1 MESSVTN
8 HQILHDIRVL
18 DFTWVL
24 AGPYSTRTLADFGAE
39 VIKVQPLLSTE
50 TDDDFSRGYYDT
62 WNRNK
67 RGITL
72 NLSKPEGI
80 ELARRL
86 ISICDVVAEN
96 FAPRVMANWG
106 LDYENLKKIRS
117 DIIMLSLSLMG
128 QTGPWKDYTG
138 YGATVH
144 AFSGMTYLTSFPGR
158 APTGPGFS
166 HADHTAGLYASLSVL
181 GALEQR
187 RRTGTG
193 QHIDISEVEVMAG
206 LLGGAVTDFIV
217 KGQEPLPM
225 GNLSQEAAPHDVYPC
240 RGKDRWCA
248 IAVFTE
254 AAWQGLK
261 NALGNPKWAD
271 DKKYDTSSSR
281 IENRGD
287 LDRRISAWTKR
298 HTTGEVMAS
307 LQANGVAAGVVQD
320 AADLAGD
327 PQLKQSGFFIDKPG
341 IGKFVDA
348 STIRLS
354 GTPAAYN
361 RPAPPPGRDND
372 YVYGQLLGLSKKE
385 MTDLRDKGVI

>member
-1 MESSVTN
+1 MVINESN
-8 HQILHDIRVL
+8 LNNIRVL

-24 AGPYSTRTLADFGAE
+24 AGPYATRLLADFGAE

-50 TDDDFSRGYYDT
+50 TDDEFSRGYYDT

-72 NLSKPEGI
+72 NLNKPEGREI
-80 ELARRL
+80 ARKLAG
-86 ISICDVVAEN
+86 ICDVVAEN

-106 LDYENLKKIRS
+106 LDYENLKKIRP
-117 DIIMLSLSLMG
+117 DIIMMSLSLMG

-138 YGATVH
+138 YGPTAH
-144 AFSGMTYLTSFPGR
+144 AFSGMTYLTSFPGH

-166 HADHTAGLYASLSVL
+166 YADHAAGLYASLAVL
-181 GALEQR
+181 GALEHR
-187 RRTGTG
+187 RRTGAG
-193 QHIDISEVEVMAG
+193 QHIDISEVEVMTS
-206 LLGGAVTDFIV
+206 LLGGAITDFIV
-217 KGQEPLPM
+217 NGREPLPA
-225 GNLSQEAAPHDVYPC
+225 GNRSTEAAPHDVYPC

-254 AAWQGLK
+254 ADWRGLK
-261 NALGNPKWAD
+261 NAMGNPAWAED
-271 DKKYDTSSSR
+271 EKFDTPSRR
-281 IENRGD
+281 IENRD
-287 LDRRISAWTKR
+287 ELDRRITAWTKR
-298 HTTGEVMAS
+298 HTVDEVMAR

-327 PQLKQSGFFIDKPG
+327 PQLKKRGFFIDKPG
-341 IGKFVDA
+341 IGKLVDA
-348 STIRLS
+348 SPIRLS

-372 YVYGQLLGLSKKE
+372 YVYARLLGLSKKE
-385 MTDLRDKGVI
+385 TTDLRDKGII